1 MRATIHHLA
10 GHGIAGRLERPMDV
24 NQAIAHSIEL
34 PRVDSRA
41 TFDVPF
47 AERCEHFIRDHH
59 RTLLN
64 LLSSKLHSAADAKDI
79 AQEAYVRLL
88 QLDCPST
95 IRHLRGW
102 VFRTA
107 LNLATDRLRE
117 RTRRARDEHLVR
129 LHTEREA
136 VPSAERVWIE
146 RQGWEQLRYQVERL
160 PPKCREAFMLVE
172 LQAQTIAQVAARM
185 GVKPNTVCQLI
196 RRAYAHLAATLS
208 SKNTDISAYSV

>member
-1 MRATIHHLA
+1 MRASIHPLV
-10 GHGIAGRLERPMDV
+10 GHGIAGRLKRPMDID
-24 NQAIAHSIEL
+24 QAIARSIEL
-34 PRVDSRA
+34 PRADPRA
-41 TFDVPF
+41 SYEVPF
-47 AERCEHFIRDHH
+47 TERCEHFIRDHH

-64 LLSSKLHSAADAKDI
+64 LLSSKLHSATDAKDI

-136 VPSAERVWIE
+136 APSAERVWIE
-146 RQGWEQLRYQVERL
+146 KQGWEQLQLQVDRL

-172 LQAQTIAQVAARM
+172 LQAQTIPQVAAHM
-185 GVKPNTVCQLI
+185 GVKPNTVCQLV
-196 RRAYAHLAATLS
+196 RRAYAHLAAALS
-208 SKNTDISAYSV
+208 PKNTDVSAYSV